1 MTIDVDAIR
10 AMVAATSDRYEVRDD
25 MLTITFLPDATDSP
39 EWWGRDYA
47 ACITLP
53 PGDAAYFA
61 EGRATMLAL
70 CDALTAER
78 EKARVLVALRDEQKA
93 RIDWLLD
100 ERGGAAHD
108 ASYVASV
115 EAARDGAEARVKVL
129 RAALRDAMRHTHSVP
144 MAAFDTWQDALAATD
159 DGGGA

>member
-1 MTIDVDAIR
+1 MTIDVEAIR
-10 AMVAATSDRYEVRDD
+10 AMVAATSDRYEVTDD

-70 CDALTAER
+70 CDALDAER
-78 EKARVLVALRDEQKA
+78 EAHAETTAQFEEYHTLATRLFEDLDAERERVRVLHSAGGYLYTVVQLHWA
-93 RIDWLLD
+93 RSGTSDD
-100 ERGGAAHD
+100 D
-108 ASYVASV
+108 A
-115 EAARDGAEARVKVL
+115 EAAMRAWQRVL
-129 RAALRDAMRHTHSVP
+129 
-144 MAAFDTWQDALAATD
+144 DALAATE